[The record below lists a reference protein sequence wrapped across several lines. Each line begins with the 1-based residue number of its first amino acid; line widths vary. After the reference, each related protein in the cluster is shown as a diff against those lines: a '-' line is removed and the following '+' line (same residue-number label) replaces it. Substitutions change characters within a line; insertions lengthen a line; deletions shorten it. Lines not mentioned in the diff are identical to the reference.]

1 MDPRRLAQ
9 PPYPHHPTFDQND
22 YVHTAPRN
30 PFLEHN
36 MPVATD
42 NPFLAPQPWQ
52 QQQPQPTYPYVA
64 QDMPDAALRRDTSG
78 SPVSSRSGGIPAS
91 HGSPSY
97 PVISAASLDRAPKK
111 AQQPMF
117 PDIQLNKDVAGPI
130 LTAPPVAVVPE
141 PARPGRCCR
150 LEACLAVGNLLT
162 IHTTGRPALLQAYT
176 ARASSLT

>member
-9 PPYPHHPTFDQND
+9 PPYPHHPSSDQND
-22 YVHTAPRN
+22 YGYTIPSN

-52 QQQPQPTYPYVA
+52 QQQQPQPRYPYVA
-64 QDMPDAALRRDTSG
+64 QDMPDAAPRRDTSG
-78 SPVSSRSGGIPAS
+78 SPISSSGSGIPAS

-117 PDIQLNKDVAGPI
+117 PDIQLNKDTAGPI
-130 LTAPPVAVVPE
+130 LTAPPVAVAPE
-141 PARPGRCCR
+141 PARPGRCCC
-150 LEACLAVGNLLT
+150 LLSACLAVG
-162 IHTTGRPALLQAYT
+162 
-176 ARASSLT
+176 S